1 MNASTALPSIDS
13 MEMPQ
18 TCSRWALAISRRCL
32 HRWLVLRALRSFA
45 KGRMQ
50 IDLPGGEQL
59 YFGDPSLTEV
69 TAHIQVLKPLPFF
82 IHVARFGGVGLGE
95 AYTEGW
101 WDTPDLRAVL
111 DWFIINIQSSPK
123 LNGSSQRFKMIGF
136 LKFVNRVQHLLRP
149 NSIRTSRRNIS
160 EHYDLGN
167 AFYKLWLDPT
177 MTYSAAKF
185 TRPDQSLEQAQIA
198 KYDSLCEKLHLKPSD
213 HVLEI
218 GCGWGGFSI
227 HAAKKYGCRVTGVT
241 ISQEQFKEATKRI
254 KEAGMDHR
262 IEIRFQDYR
271 HITGQFDKIASIE
284 MLEAVGEKYLE
295 TYFAKCAEVLA
306 PHGILAVQMI
316 TVPDHHFR
324 QLAKGTDWIQKHIF
338 PGSLLLAV
346 GRVNKAIRRT
356 SKLSPLA
363 LEDLGQGYARTMREW
378 FDLFNAKLEEVR
390 AQGFSEVF
398 IRKWN
403 YYLKYCE
410 SAFATRNISV
420 VQASWSRYHHEAAR
434 VMRAS

>member
-324 QLAKGTDWIQKHIF
+324 QLVKGTDWIQKHIF

-346 GRVNKAIRRT
+346 GRVNEAIRRT

>member
-1 MNASTALPSIDS
+1 MNASATLPTAEPLEIPVS
-13 MEMPQ
+13 
-18 TCSRWALAISRRCL
+18 CNRWALAISRKCL
-32 HRWLVLRALRSFA
+32 HRWLVMRVLRSFT
-45 KGRMQ
+45 KGRLRM
-50 IDLPGGEQL
+50 DLAGGER
-59 YFGDPSLTEV
+59 YFFGDAELTEV
-69 TAHIQVLKPLPFF
+69 TAHIQVRKPLSFF
-82 IHVARFGGVGLGE
+82 IHVARYGGVGLGE

-111 DWFIINIQSSPK
+111 DFFIINIQSSPG
-123 LNGSSQRFKMIGF
+123 LGGSSQRFRTIGF
-136 LKFVNRVQHLLRP
+136 LRFVNRVKHLLRP
-149 NSIRTSRRNIS
+149 NSLKTSRRNIS

-167 AFYKLWLDPT
+167 DFYKLWLDPT

-185 TRPDQSLEQAQIA
+185 TSPEDTLEQAQIA
-198 KYDSLCEKLHLKPSD
+198 KYEALCEKLHLKPED

-227 HAAKKYGCRVTGVT
+227 HAARTHGCRVTGVT
-241 ISQEQFKEATKRI
+241 ISQEQFIEANRRV
-254 KEAGMDHR
+254 KEAGLDHLV
-262 IEIRFQDYR
+262 EIRFQDYR

-295 TYFAKCAEVLA
+295 TYFAKCAEVLK

-324 QLAKGTDWIQKHIF
+324 QLAKGADWIQKHIF

-346 GRVNKAIRRT
+346 DRVNAAIRKT
-356 SKLSPLA
+356 SRLSPLA
-363 LEDLGQGYARTMREW
+363 LEDLGAGYARTMREW
-378 FDLFNAKLEEVR
+378 HQNFNARLDEVR
-390 AQGFSEVF
+390 AQGFSETF

-410 SAFATRNISV
+410 AAFACRNISV
-420 VQASWSRYHHEAAR
+420 VQASWSRYNHEAVHQR
-434 VMRAS
+434 W

>member
-1 MNASTALPSIDS
+1 MNASTAFPTIEPL
-13 MEMPQ
+13 EMPVV
-18 TCSRWALAISRRCL
+18 CNRFALAISKRCL
-32 HRWLVLRALRSFA
+32 HRWLVLKALRSFT
-45 KGRMQ
+45 KGRLQM
-50 IDLPGGEQL
+50 DLPGGEQL
-59 YFGDPSLTEV
+59 FFGDASLTQP
-69 TAHIQVLKPLPFF
+69 TAHLQVRKPLPFF
-82 IHVARFGGVGLGE
+82 IHVARYGGVGLGE
-95 AYTEGW
+95 AYTDGW

-123 LNGSSQRFKMIGF
+123 LRGSSQRFKMIGF

-149 NSIRTSRRNIS
+149 NSVKTSRRNIS

-185 TRPDQSLEQAQIA
+185 TRPDQSLEEAQIA
-198 KYDSLCEKLHLKPSD
+198 KYDALCEKLHLKASD

-218 GCGWGGFSI
+218 GCGWGGFSM
-227 HAAKKYGCRVTGVT
+227 HAASKYGCRVTGVT
-241 ISQEQFKEATKRI
+241 ISHEQFAEATKRV
-254 KEAGMDHR
+254 KEAGLDHL

-295 TYFAKCAEVLA
+295 PYFAKCAEGLA

-316 TVPDHHFR
+316 TVPDHHYQR
-324 QLAKGTDWIQKHIF
+324 LARGADWIQKHIF

-346 GRVNKAIRRT
+346 GRVNEAVRRT
-356 SKLSPLA
+356 STLSPMA
-363 LEDLGQGYARTMREW
+363 LEDLGGDYARTLNEW
-378 FDLFNAKLEEVR
+378 HVNFNARLQEVR
-390 AQGFSEVF
+390 EIGFDEPF

-420 VQASWSRYHHEAAR
+420 VQASWARYSHH
-434 VMRAS
+434 VMQPQA

>member
-1 MNASTALPSIDS
+1 MNPSATLPAIEAL
-13 MEMPQ
+13 EMPVV
-18 TCSRWALAISRRCL
+18 CNRLALAVSKRCL
-32 HRWLVLRALRSFA
+32 HRWLVLRALRSFT
-45 KGRMQ
+45 KGRLQM
-50 IDLPGGEQL
+50 DLPGGERL
-59 YFGDPSLTEV
+59 HFGDLTLPEP
-69 TAHIQVLKPLPFF
+69 TAHIQVRKPLPFF
-82 IHVARFGGVGLGE
+82 IHVARYGGVGLGE
-95 AYTEGW
+95 AYT
-101 WDTPDLRAVL
+101 DTPDLRAVL
-111 DWFIINIQSSPK
+111 DWFIINIQSSPQ
-123 LNGSSQRFKMIGF
+123 LRGSSQRFKMIGF
-136 LKFVNRVQHLLRP
+136 LKFVNRVQHLMRP
-149 NSIRTSRRNIS
+149 NSVKTSRRNIS

-185 TRPDQSLEQAQIA
+185 TRPDQSLEEAQIA
-198 KYDSLCEKLHLKPSD
+198 KYDALCEKLHLKASD

-227 HAAKKYGCRVTGVT
+227 HAASKYGCRVTGVT
-241 ISQEQFKEATKRI
+241 ISHEQFAEATKRV
-254 KEAGMDHR
+254 KEAGLDHL

-316 TVPDHHFR
+316 TVPDHHYR

-346 GRVNKAIRRT
+346 GRVNEAIRKT

-378 FDLFNAKLEEVR
+378 FDVFNTKLDEVR
-390 AQGFSEVF
+390 AQGFSETFV
-398 IRKWN
+398 RKWN

-420 VQASWSRYHHEAAR
+420 VQASWSNYHHEAVRGMKAC
-434 VMRAS
+434 